1 LERIRGIPR
10 QRYAV
15 ESERASIAATSV
27 VNPEMQARPIP
38 RPTTATQCA
47 PSVRRAIDQ
56 GEDMKR
62 ATLLAALAA
71 AGTTVAVVAVSAAG
85 QSPGTAGAKT
95 IQVVEKR
102 TSFKLVD
109 NGRKGESAGDI
120 GLLDGNLL
128 ANSGDK
134 KIGRYQGVCTVLKP
148 ASGQTQCTFT
158 LSLPDGQ
165 ITSQAGYGPGFN
177 GNKVVHEAV
186 VGGTHAYSDARGEVV
201 AEEANDT
208 TGKLTIQ
215 LAG

>member
-1 LERIRGIPR
+1 
-10 QRYAV
+10 
-15 ESERASIAATSV
+15 
-27 VNPEMQARPIP
+27 
-38 RPTTATQCA
+38 
-47 PSVRRAIDQ
+47 
-56 GEDMKR
+56 MKR

-85 QSPGTAGAKT
+85 QSPGTAGTKT

-109 NGRKGESAGDI
+109 SGRKGESAGDI

-128 ANSGDK
+128 AASGDK
-134 KIGRYQGVCTVLKP
+134 KIGRYQGVCMVFKP

-201 AEEANDT
+201 AEETGDT